1 MDHVKKPLADLNP
14 LQYKIRAADER
25 LTDAEKN
32 LRHTVLQVHDEG
44 CTWAE
49 IGEAL
54 GTTRQAAWERF
65 ARDRKR
71 TR

>member
-1 MDHVKKPLADLNP
+1 MIRSGHLRGLQKATRSIQLHVPEIVRLARE
-14 LQYKIRAADER
+14 QR
-25 LTDAEKN
+25 
-32 LRHTVLQVHDEG
+32 

-65 ARDRKR
+65 GTD
-71 TR
+71 